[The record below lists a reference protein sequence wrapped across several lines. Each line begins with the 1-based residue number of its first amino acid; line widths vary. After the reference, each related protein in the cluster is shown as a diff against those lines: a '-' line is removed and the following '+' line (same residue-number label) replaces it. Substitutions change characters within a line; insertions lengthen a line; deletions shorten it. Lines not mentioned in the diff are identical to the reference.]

1 MKKLLALFVMYI
13 IFFLSFSICKAN
25 VKPDPDSILSLQ
37 IEMLRWDEVNKLL
50 PKYST
55 FKVVDFETGQ
65 SFMVQRRAG
74 HYHADVQP
82 ISHRDTK
89 IMKDIYNGEWSWR
102 RRAILVAVNDEWIAA
117 SMHGMPHGAGALKNG
132 FPGHFCIHFFG
143 SKTHRS
149 HDTDLSHQLMIL
161 KAAGK
166 LDQYVSEAEPEEVVD
181 IFFAGLKQHDAKI
194 VESVLIPGQK
204 INWDTVWDEM
214 NTISLRRFSI
224 SKDHPS
230 SIYIEVPVEYEWIH
244 RDIGRKVYDNELF
257 LVKLSPIKG
266 WKVDSEWLT
275 DGVY

>member
-1 MKKLLALFVMYI
+1 MNKLLIFFMI
-13 IFFLSFSICKAN
+13 IFLFFSSFQVTQAQ
-25 VKPDPDSILSLQ
+25 VDPDHDSILSFQ
-37 IEMLRWDEVNKLL
+37 IEMLKWDEVNELL

-55 FKVVDFETGQ
+55 FKVVDVETGK

-74 HYHADVQP
+74 HFHADVQP

-89 IMKDIYNGEWSWR
+89 IMKEVYNGEWSWK
-102 RRAILVAVNDEWIAA
+102 RRAILVVINDEWIAA

-132 FPGHFCIHFFG
+132 FPGHFCIHFYG
-143 SKTHRS
+143 SKTHSS

-166 LDQYVSEAEPEEVVD
+166 LDQFVSEADPEKIVE

-204 INWDTVWDEM
+204 IRWDTVWEEM
-214 NTISLRRFSI
+214 NNIGLRQFSI
-224 SKDHPS
+224 KKHETS
-230 SIYIEVPVEYEWIH
+230 SIYMEVPVKYEWIH
-244 RDIGRKVYDNELF
+244 RDIGRKVYDNDLF

-275 DGVY
+275 DGEF